1 MNMKYVQ
8 MFWKW
13 CLKHISYVQGVLVL
27 SVTVI
32 SAISGITSNYLA
44 LLVALLVF
52 VGTEFTVITIGYLEP
67 ISKKE
72 KTENGVE
79 KSISEVTINENI
91 QWKDLVENA
100 QHDLFFSGVT
110 LGSLYQERRIL
121 KNIPNNIHVRIIVHN
136 VKDDEV
142 TRLYCITCNPKATF
156 QELKEKQKIFNVLSK
171 DLKKKENI
179 EIRMTNMPLYIQFL
193 GCDILEKSEK
203 SYIRAQHCLRKNLT
217 AINPI
222 DDKLVFGVDGGKIL
236 FDIYRNQVM
245 ILWNNA
251 TDYLWEE

>member
-13 CLKHISYVQGVLVL
+13 CLKHISYVQGILVL

-110 LGSLYQERRIL
+110 LGSLYQE
-121 KNIPNNIHVRIIVHN
+121 
-136 VKDDEV
+136 
-142 TRLYCITCNPKATF
+142 
-156 QELKEKQKIFNVLSK
+156 S
-171 DLKKKENI
+171 
-179 EIRMTNMPLYIQFL
+179 
-193 GCDILEKSEK
+193 
-203 SYIRAQHCLRKNLT
+203 
-217 AINPI
+217 
-222 DDKLVFGVDGGKIL
+222 
-236 FDIYRNQVM
+236 
-245 ILWNNA
+245 
-251 TDYLWEE
+251 